1 MSRDEFSAGFS
12 RRSRNNNA
20 QTSALEIKN
29 AVSDSN
35 SDPQSSPPPPADEQQ
50 TSASDSTASD
60 SSAANDDVE
69 IDASTADA
77 LRFWLRLVALS

>member
-1 MSRDEFSAGFS
+1 LKI
-12 RRSRNNNA
+12 
-20 QTSALEIKN
+20 TN

-35 SDPQSSPPPPADEQQ
+35 PDPQPGPPHPAGEERASAGHNA
-50 TSASDSTASD
+50 TSDAAP
-60 SSAANDDVE
+60 ANDDVQ